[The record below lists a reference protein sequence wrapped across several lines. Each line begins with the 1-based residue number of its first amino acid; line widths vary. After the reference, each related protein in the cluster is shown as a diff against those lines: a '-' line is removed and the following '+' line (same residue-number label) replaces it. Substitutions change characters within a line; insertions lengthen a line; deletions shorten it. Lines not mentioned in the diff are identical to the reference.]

1 MAGSPVAV
9 QPTVSRYQATLPA
22 AAPGGRAVLGRWPT
36 LPARGGFVYLAR
48 TERGASSAHVSN
60 RARRSSAHHLSGLL

>member
-22 AAPGGRAVLGRWPT
+22 VVMPNTATTAQTATFVGPGGFRATP
-36 LPARGGFVYLAR
+36 YL
-48 TERGASSAHVSN
+48 TDASHPP
-60 RARRSSAHHLSGLL
+60 GLY